1 MKKLV
6 FVLVAALSAALTSC
20 SVFDSKPIEAK
31 IIGTTS
37 LQEEKGLIF
46 AEFDDSVRYA
56 PAIIYTGEKVGRND
70 IEPTVEPVVGMQV
83 TAFTSNIHQKP
94 IFFAGKATVA
104 EIEKYYQRNFLAD
117 NVEIIVVGVVFL
129 ILIIARFMPSGSYG
143 EAAMRLRKVT
153 DDI

>member
-46 AEFDDSVRYA
+46 AEFDSVRYA
-56 PAIIYTGEKVGRND
+56 PVIIYTGEKVGQD
-70 IEPTVEPVVGMQV
+70 EIEATVEPIVGMQV
-83 TAFTSNIHQKP
+83 TLFTSNIHP
-94 IFFAGKATVA
+94 EPVFFAGKVTAA
-104 EIEKYYQRNFLAD
+104 EIESYYQHNFLAD
-117 NVEIIVVGVVFL
+117 NVGIIVFGVVLVLL
-129 ILIIARFMPSGSYG
+129 IAISWPSGSYG
-143 EAAMRLRKVT
+143 EAVMRLRKAT
-153 DDI
+153 DDIRI